1 MAAPLD
7 IEFDPIFGNLYITDI
22 YFGYDESCSGSV
34 MEIKLK

>member
-22 YFGYDESCSGSV
+22 YFGYDKSC
-34 MEIKLK
+34 